1 MTGKPD
7 WRWVR
12 EWAMRIF
19 WAAFPLATFLFLV
32 GSPIFRPGGAVEAL
46 PWAALYGFL
55 AAVALTGA
63 VAGLLAWRSANRS
76 E

>member
-12 EWAMRIF
+12 EWALRIF

-32 GSPIFRPGGAVEAL
+32 GSPILRPGGAVDAL
-46 PWAALYGFL
+46 PLALLFGFL
-55 AAVALTGA
+55 AAVILTLV
-63 VAGLLAWRSANRS
+63 VAAALAWRSARRS